1 MANPSPPLAACLGC
15 SAHTRFRLSYNQK
28 LWMLDLLKG
37 ATYPPS

>member
-1 MANPSPPLAACLGC
+1 VAQRHIGGGPP
-15 SAHTRFRLSYNQK
+15 SYNQK

>member
-1 MANPSPPLAACLGC
+1 MPRHLLDPKNK
-15 SAHTRFRLSYNQK
+15 RVRRSYNQK